1 MFRLNGKHLKMG
13 VIAESEAERSKLAR
27 NEHTNRLHCP
37 SVSVSFCS
45 WTLLELLPD
54 AQNPFLPS
62 HLVRLSHFPS
72 SG

>member
-27 NEHTNRLHCP
+27 NEHTNRLHRP
-37 SVSVSFCS
+37 VSVSFCS

-62 HLVRLSHFPS
+62 HLARL
-72 SG
+72 